1 MEVANNSVRLDTRVQ
16 PPDVQDHRAR
26 VRDQELMCLSVMLAT
41 QPTQAKG

>member
-1 MEVANNSVRLDTRVQ
+1 MHTQRQQPRVQ

-26 VRDQELMCLSVMLAT
+26 ARDQELMCFSVMLAT